1 MIEEIRADVIF
12 CVDYDENIDH
22 RAVTMF
28 FDEALGEILT
38 AAPDYDPLVLKGFTY
53 STAFRAPA
61 DFYDSVNLLSTVN
74 PDGERMEN
82 GVYPLG
88 RARAPARWTA
98 ALFRARSRNAGA
110 LPFQENT
117 KARCSG
123 ALRRASQRR

>member
-1 MIEEIRADVIF
+1 MIF

-53 STAFRAPA
+53 STAFHAPA

-82 GVYPLG
+82 GVYLWENRVRLPVAADGLSRSLAGCRNG
-88 RARAPARWTA
+88 RHKEP
-98 ALFRARSRNAGA
+98 
-110 LPFQENT
+110 
-117 KARCSG
+117 
-123 ALRRASQRR
+123 

>member
-53 STAFRAPA
+53 STAFHAPA

-82 GVYPLG
+82 GVY
-88 RARAPARWTA
+88 RWDARVRRFKRIRKPDALAHCA
-98 ALFRARSRNAGA
+98 AHH
-110 LPFQENT
+110 
-117 KARCSG
+117 
-123 ALRRASQRR
+123 QRR